1 MPGISQR
8 DQVSTWWMPVS
19 GVTGFAHEVLPGNPG
34 TGAGGPAAPVLAGM
48 ELIHSGL
55 RCRSGQRTAC
65 AVDVSALGLAR
76 PVWAGGRRPDRLPAV
91 RVGTGRLLCCLAR
104 GRSVVV
110 MPGDPLRA
118 GHVYQR
124 RVRMVSR

>member
-76 PVWAGGRRPDRLPAV
+76 PVCP
-91 RVGTGRLLCCLAR
+91 RVGSVPDDCCAAWLA
-104 GRSVVV
+104 GARSW
-110 MPGDPLRA
+110 
-118 GHVYQR
+118 
-124 RVRMVSR
+124 